1 MDTLNE
7 VGIESNYLPNSQL
20 YIIINEQRTK
30 SHNVWRNL
38 VNIYKINAALRKL
51 KEKKWIYRNADDYSI
66 EELCNN
72 VIEVVSNT
80 NCKKCLKKQK

>member
-1 MDTLNE
+1 MCYLPLPLEKAMDTLNE
-7 VGIESNYLPNSQL
+7 VGIDSNYLPNSQL

-51 KEKKWIYRNADDYSI
+51 KKKLD
-66 EELCNN
+66 L
-72 VIEVVSNT
+72 
-80 NCKKCLKKQK
+80 